1 MKAPTAAGFVMKSSS
16 MRNFTIV
23 LILSIS
29 ASFVAK
35 AASVDPEIFK
45 ARRQALMD
53 KLDGRVAVLY
63 GAEGR
68 TGGVV
73 EELFIQESS
82 FYYLT
87 GVSEPGAALILAPEE
102 NQYKEILYLQAR
114 DPDVENW
121 NGRREGLGYA
131 LEAATGFPEVRR
143 IGRLGSDLTDIMQR
157 SRKAAFLGPIVGA
170 TSPKPQALVILQDGQ
185 SRVPGTSL
193 ENMADLIPEMRRV
206 KNAYEIER
214 IQKAVDVTG
223 KGLMAAMQA
232 VRPGLQEFQL
242 QSIVDHTYEMEG
254 AQFLGFSTILAW
266 GPNTTVLHYTKNDQV
281 IQDSGLVLIDTG
293 AAWEH
298 YSADVTRTMPVSG
311 SFSDREKELYELVL
325 QASDAAIRKVRVGA
339 DNHNDVHMTAK
350 NILDE
355 AGYGEYFIHST
366 GHFLGLDVHDAGNY
380 ELPLTAG
387 VVVTVEPGIYIP
399 EEGIGI
405 RIEDVVLVTD
415 DGPVV
420 LSRHIPRTVAEI
432 EKAMKK

>member
-1 MKAPTAAGFVMKSSS
+1 MKNSILFL
-16 MRNFTIV
+16 V
-23 LILSIS
+23 LSLSLTG
-29 ASFVAK
+29 VAE
-35 AASVDPEIFK
+35 AASVDPEVFK
-45 ARRQALMD
+45 ARRQALME

-63 GAEGR
+63 GAPHRG
-68 TGGVV
+68 GGVV
-73 EELFIQESS
+73 EQLFIQESS

-87 GVSEPGAALILAPEE
+87 GVSEPGAALILAPDEK
-102 NQYKEILYLQAR
+102 QYKEILYLQPR

-131 LEAATGFPEVRR
+131 LEEKTGFPEVRR
-143 IGRLGSDLTDIMQR
+143 IGRLGSDLTRVMQR
-157 SRKAAFLGPIVGA
+157 TRKAAFLGPIVSA
-170 TSPKPQALVILQDGQ
+170 TSDRPPALVLLQDGQ
-185 SRVPGTSL
+185 SRVPGSSL

-206 KNAYEIER
+206 KDAYEIER
-214 IQKAVDVTG
+214 IQKAVDITG
-223 KGLMAAMQA
+223 KGLVAAMQS

-266 GPNTTVLHYTKNDQV
+266 GPNSTVLHYTKNDQT

-298 YSADVTRTMPVSG
+298 YSADVTRTMPVTG
-311 SFSDREKELYELVL
+311 KFSDREKELYELVL
-325 QASDAAIRKVRVGA
+325 RASNAAIKKVRVGA

-350 NILDE
+350 TILDE
-355 AGYGEYFIHST
+355 AGYGEYFIHGT

-380 ELPLTAG
+380 DLPLKAG

-405 RIEDVVLVTD
+405 RIEDVVLVTK

-420 LSRHIPRTVAEI
+420 LSRHIPRTVEEI
-432 EKAMKK
+432 EAVMAK